1 MMIEPYFFYCG
12 LKILTTVYLN
22 FLKRWENMNLNP
34 VSQSEIVE
42 CDICA

>member
-1 MMIEPYFFYCG
+1 MMIEPYF
-12 LKILTTVYLN
+12 LLWLENTTVHLN

>member
-1 MMIEPYFFYCG
+1 MIEPYFLLWLENTYY
-12 LKILTTVYLN
+12 YLN